1 MNNILEII
9 KKTVEGSDSR
19 TSSARKNIILSFF
32 LKGISILISFLLV
45 PLTINYL
52 NATEYGIWLTL
63 SSILTWINLF
73 DIGLGNGLR
82 NKLVGAL
89 SQNDKKLAKTY
100 VSTTF
105 ALLIIIMLV
114 FFVIF
119 LFANF
124 FFQWDKI
131 LNTEP
136 LQREILGRLVVIV
149 FAFFCLQFVFKTV
162 GTITIADQK
171 PAINDLFNVVSSF
184 LSLIIIYVLT
194 KTTHGSLSYVAITF
208 SAAPVVVFFLAY
220 FILFWGKYRFLRP
233 SVSSIQ
239 FKYTKELVGLGVQFF
254 IIQLAVNIVIYSS
267 TNIILTQLF
276 GSESVTIYNI
286 AFKYFSALSMAYMI
300 IIAPFWSASTDA
312 YVKNDLKWIQS
323 SIKNLL
329 IIFGGTILITLFMIF
344 FADVFYKFW
353 VGGNNINVPFSVS
366 VLVAV
371 YALLFNWSNTFI
383 SFINGIGKLRLQLYV
398 TVIVAALYIPL
409 TIYLGKL
416 WGINGVVLASA
427 LSLIPTTVLMP
438 IQCIKLYSNKAKGI
452 WNK

>member
-1 MNNILEII
+1 MNNIFNIT
-9 KKTVEGSDSR
+9 KTVEGSNSR

-32 LKGISILISFLLV
+32 LKGISIAISFLLV

-52 NATEYGIWLTL
+52 DVSEYGIWLTL

-89 SQNDKKLAKTY
+89 SHNDKKLAKTY

-119 LFANF
+119 FVANF
-124 FFQWDKI
+124 FLQWDKI
-131 LNTEP
+131 LNTEL

-171 PAINDLFNVVSSF
+171 PAINDLFNVSSSF
-184 LSLIIIYVLT
+184 LSLLIIYILT
-194 KTTHGSLSYVAITF
+194 KITHGSLSYVAITF
-208 SAAPVVVFFLAY
+208 SATPVVVFFAAY
-220 FILFWGKYRFLRP
+220 FILFWGKYSFLRP
-233 SVSSIQ
+233 SFSSIQ

-254 IIQLAVNIVIYSS
+254 IIQLAVNVVVYSS

-286 AFKYFSALSMAYMI
+286 AFKYFNALSMVYMI
-300 IIAPFWSASTDA
+300 IITPFWSASTDA

-323 SIKNLL
+323 SIKSLL
-329 IIFGGTILITLFMIF
+329 VIFGGTFLVTLIMIY
-344 FADVFYKFW
+344 FANTFYKFW
-353 VGGNNINVPFSVS
+353 IGSTDIHIPIPVS

-371 YALLFNWSNTFI
+371 YTLLFNWSNTFI
-383 SFINGIGKLRLQLYV
+383 SFINGIGKIRLQLYV
-398 TVIVAALYIPL
+398 TVIVAILYIPL
-409 TIYLGKL
+409 TVYLGKL

-427 LSLIPTTVLMP
+427 ISLIPTTVLMP
-438 IQCIKLYSNKAKGI
+438 IQCKKLYSNKAKGI
-452 WNK
+452 WNQ

>member
-1 MNNILEII
+1 MNNIFETI
-9 KKTVEGSDSR
+9 KRTIKGSDSR

-32 LKGISILISFLLV
+32 LKGISIAISFILV

-52 NATEYGIWLTL
+52 NASEYGIWLTL

-89 SQNDKKLAKTY
+89 SINDRKLAKTY

-105 ALLIIIMLV
+105 ALLILIMFV
-114 FFVIF
+114 FFGSFVI
-119 LFANF
+119 ANF
-124 FFQWDKI
+124 FLHWDKI
-131 LNTEP
+131 LNTDP
-136 LQREILGRLVVIV
+136 LQREILGKLVVIV

-184 LSLIIIYVLT
+184 LSLIIIYILT

-208 SAAPVVVFFLAY
+208 SAAPVVVFFAAY
-220 FILFWGKYRFLRP
+220 FILFWGKYKFLRP
-233 SVSSIQ
+233 SFSSIQ
-239 FKYTKELVGLGVQFF
+239 FKYTKELVGLGIQFF

-276 GSESVTIYNI
+276 GSKSVTIYNI
-286 AFKYFSALSMAYMI
+286 AFKYFNGLSMAYMI
-300 IIAPFWSASTDA
+300 VISPFWSASTDA
-312 YVKNDLKWIQS
+312 YAKNDLKWIQS

-329 IIFGGTILITLFMIF
+329 IIFGCTVLVTLLMLY
-344 FADVFYKFW
+344 FANVFYKFW
-353 VGGNNINVPFSVS
+353 VGGNIIVPLSVS

-371 YALLFNWSNTFI
+371 YTLLYNLSNTFI
-383 SFINGIGKLRLQLYV
+383 SFINGIGKIRLQLYV
-398 TVIVAALYIPL
+398 TIIVATLYIPL
-409 TIYLGKL
+409 TVYFGKI

-427 LSLIPTTVLMP
+427 ISLIPTTVLMP